1 MTLYLNVTLKVS
13 LDVAVLFFELIHRV
27 EYGWVGMVPLED
39 FGEPSTRQMVILD
52 MSQTVLAKCNIH
64 DYTRTSLDFDMQVCS
79 YRHYKSY
86 LAGQVRCCYLF
97 LGCSILIT

>member
-1 MTLYLNVTLKVS
+1 VTLYLNVTLKVS

-52 MSQTVLAKCNIH
+52 MSLTVWQSAIYMTIHVRLWTLTCKYVPIDITKVIWLAK
-64 DYTRTSLDFDMQVCS
+64 FDV
-79 YRHYKSY
+79 
-86 LAGQVRCCYLF
+86 VI
-97 LGCSILIT
+97 SI